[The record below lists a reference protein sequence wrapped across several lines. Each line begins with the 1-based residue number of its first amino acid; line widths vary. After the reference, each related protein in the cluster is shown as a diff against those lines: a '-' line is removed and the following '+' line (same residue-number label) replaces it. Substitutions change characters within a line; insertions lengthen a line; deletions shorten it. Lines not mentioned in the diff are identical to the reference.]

1 MLTKGEVMYI
11 QDLLRLNKEILGWLS
26 VQKGMIPRD
35 YAKDLARLLVR
46 VEDEVKT
53 KKEGENGLHLHK

>member
-1 MLTKGEVMYI
+1 MYI

-46 VEDEVKT
+46 VKDEVKT
-53 KKEGENGLHLHK
+53 KKEEFQ